1 MYQPI
6 ETDIISFMNSSLSF
20 FNRILTPRLPKETPA
35 WYRARLT
42 MAVGALTLAFYFLPE
57 IISHL
62 LVSLDP
68 LSLTETLIILGGAAL
83 TLGGFLAAKWGR
95 VQPAVWLVLGG
106 WTFDI
111 LLDIAFGEG
120 MELSATMEV
129 WLMFGLVMAFLLLD
143 LRQYVVFAVLQTLSA
158 WLVEWL
164 RYRSGLDTSV
174 SVELHLA
181 ATVLLGLGVWLR
193 QRDQRQ
199 REEAAAALQQQKDY
213 LQKVI
218 DGVQSP
224 FYVVDV
230 KDYRI
235 RLANRAARD
244 LGLVTDQVTCY
255 ALTHRRA
262 EPCGGDEHPCP
273 LQHVRVE
280 RQPYTTE
287 HIHFRPDG
295 STYYAE
301 VRGYPLFDENGEVTQ
316 MVEYSV
322 DITERKRQEAEIR
335 KLQQAVEHAAS
346 GVAITDPR
354 GVFEYVNPTFER
366 MTGYTREEIIGQTP
380 RLLKSGQHSPE
391 FYTQLWQTIQRG
403 EVWQGEMINRR
414 KDGSL
419 YWEFQTI
426 APVSANGKITH
437 YVAVKLDVT
446 AQKEMEEQLRQAKE
460 TAESASAFKSR
471 LLANVSHDM
480 RTPLGGIIGYA
491 EMLSD
496 GIFGELSAKQQEII
510 RNISE
515 SAHRLNEFIRGMLTR
530 AELES
535 GKLRIQKRLFIPADL
550 FKACSTHEG
559 IAQRKGLT
567 FQTEIDPSLPAAL
580 YGDTYWLEQ
589 ILVNLVDNAIKYTVS
604 GGVWAR
610 LRRVDAS
617 HWAIEV
623 QDTGQGIA
631 EELQERVFDAFEQAE
646 NTPGKRLQG
655 VGLGLSIVKDLT
667 RRLGGEIR
675 LKSAPGA
682 GSTFTVIFP
691 IEEVPNV
698 A

>member
-20 FNRILTPRLPKETPA
+20 FNRILIPRLPKETPA

-42 MAVGALTLAFYFLPE
+42 MAVGGLTLAFYFFPE

-62 LVSLDP
+62 LVPLDP
-68 LSLTETLIILGGAAL
+68 VSRTEMLIILSGAAL

-95 VQPAVWLVLGG
+95 LQPAVWLVLGG
-106 WTFDI
+106 WTLDI

-120 MELSATMEV
+120 MELGATMEV

-143 LRQYVVFAVLQTLSA
+143 LRQYLVFAVLQTLSA

-164 RYRSGLDTSV
+164 RYRSGLDVSI

-181 ATVLLGLGVWLR
+181 ATALLGLGVWLR

-213 LQKVI
+213 LQMVI

-244 LGLVTDQVTCY
+244 LGLVTDKVTCY

-301 VRGYPLFDENGEVTQ
+301 VRGYPLFDENGEVVQ
-316 MVEYSV
+316 MVEYSA

-346 GVAITDPR
+346 GVAITDPQ

-366 MTGYTREEIIGQTP
+366 MTGYRREEVIGQTP
-380 RLLKSGQHSPE
+380 RLLKSGKHPPE
-391 FYTQLWQTIQRG
+391 FYAQLWQTIQRG
-403 EVWQGEMINRR
+403 EIWQGELINRR

-426 APVSANGKITH
+426 APVSANGKISH

-491 EMLSD
+491 GMLSD
-496 GIFGELSAKQQEII
+496 GAFGAMSAKQQEVIQ
-510 RNISE
+510 NISE
-515 SAHRLNEFIRGMLTR
+515 SAHRLNDLIRGMLTR

-535 GKLRIQKRLFIPADL
+535 GKLRIQMHPFAPAAL
-550 FKACSTHEG
+550 FKACTTHEG
-559 IAQRKGLT
+559 VAQRKGLT
-567 FQTEIDPSLPAAL
+567 FQTEIDPSLPTTL

-604 GGVWAR
+604 GGVWVR

-646 NTPGKRLQG
+646 NTPGKRFHG
-655 VGLGLSIVKDLT
+655 VGLGLSIVKDLAD
-667 RRLGGEIR
+667 RLGGEIR

-691 IEEVPNV
+691 IEEVSNV